1 MLRITEIQ
9 WHINPSGMSPNE
21 YFKTTH
27 CIKIFFEAPIL
38 WVLDASTQ
46 IYRFNVNLPVLME
59 ENGYVLNNKKLSDM
73 VSGSI
78 QLQYSDLIA
87 ISEDYLRGFFD
98 YGVCDREWKDLC
110 ETILDM
116 YGVRTILEERGVLNA
131 K

>member
-1 MLRITEIQ
+1 MLRVTAIRWPID
-9 WHINPSGMSPNE
+9 PSRTSPKV
-21 YFKTTH
+21 YFDTPS
-27 CIKIFFEAPIL
+27 CIEIFFEAPLL

-46 IYRFNVNLPVLME
+46 IYRFNVNLPMLME
-59 ENGYVLNNKKLSDM
+59 ESKCMLNNKKLSDV

-78 QLQYSDLIA
+78 KLQYSDLIA
-87 ISEDYLRGFFD
+87 ISEDYLREFFN